1 MSSESLAMSCAERQ
15 LGGGQRLAALAVIAV
30 LAGCTAAPTQK
41 TTVSHVDPVT
51 AVTVLAMSAPVEFT
65 SEAGGL
71 DVSVGPLEIDEMG
84 KRTYFLWVSVLGE
97 GEKLA
102 PTVRFLDGQ
111 QVLLERDA
119 ASALAQPPVS
129 APPYTPLAPW
139 APQFYY
145 PVTVAELR
153 SLEGRAL
160 GIELTGRKALVGRLA
175 PWTEQPRN
183 FDSFLK
189 LVPAQSGS
197 N

>member
-1 MSSESLAMSCAERQ
+1 MCCAD
-15 LGGGQRLAALAVIAV
+15 RLRSRAPRRAAVAVVAALA
-30 LAGCTAAPTQK
+30 GCSAPPQK

-71 DVSVGPLEIDEMG
+71 DVAIGPFEVDEMG
-84 KRTYFLWVSVLGE
+84 ARSYFLWVCVLGE
-97 GEKLA
+97 GEKAA
-102 PTVRFLDGQ
+102 PSVRLGDGQ

-119 ASALAQPPVS
+119 TSALTQAPVS

-145 PVTVAELR
+145 PVTVAELHA
-153 SLEGRAL
+153 LEGRPL
-160 GIELTGRKALVGRLA
+160 GVELTGRKALVGRLA
-175 PWTEQPRN
+175 PWAEQPRN
-183 FDSFLK
+183 FDGFLK
-189 LVPAQSGS
+189 VLPAQNGS